1 MWKDYSAG
9 FIRKNRASSISIMV
23 AAFISALFLSLL
35 CSLSYNFWIYEVE
48 RIVLEEG
55 NWQGRITGEIDVDD
69 LDVIE
74 RFANVQNAVINEELS
89 EGQMV
94 VVDICFRNM
103 RTIYQDMPTI
113 IEKLGLD
120 SSAVSYHKLMN
131 IVSR

>member
-74 RFANVQNAVINEELS
+74 RFANVQNAVINKELS

-103 RTIYQDMPTI
+103 RTIYQDMPTM
-113 IEKLGLD
+113 IEILELD

>member
-103 RTIYQDMPTI
+103 RTIYQDMPTM
-113 IEKLGLD
+113 IEILELD